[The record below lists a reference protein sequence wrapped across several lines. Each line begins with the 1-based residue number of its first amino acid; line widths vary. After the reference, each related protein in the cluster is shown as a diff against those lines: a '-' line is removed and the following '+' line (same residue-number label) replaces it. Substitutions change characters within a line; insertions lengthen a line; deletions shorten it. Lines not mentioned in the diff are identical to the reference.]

1 MKFTNQQMPKWW
13 WWGDSVWQ
21 LQVSL
26 LWDLGLSGFGC
37 LSNSDT
43 FKENFLFVLKFC
55 QGFLFACLSLLEGVT
70 YFFKVLKFN

>member
-1 MKFTNQQMPKWW
+1 MVVGETV
-13 WWGDSVWQ
+13 GQ

-26 LWDLGLSGFGC
+26 LWELGLSGFGC

-43 FKENFLFVLKFC
+43 FKANFLFVLKFC

-70 YFFKVLKFN
+70 YFLKSLKI